1 MMAVDI
7 LVRNGLVV
15 TPGGLISGDL
25 AIEGERIVA
34 VGVES
39 GLPSARRTI
48 DARGHYVVPGFIDA
62 HVHLGPGGINWPP
75 TAKDFHTES
84 RAAAYGGVTTALVF
98 LFSLDSY
105 LPVLDNLMRWGEDNS
120 VIDFAYHAG
129 INSAAQIAEI
139 PALVARNHLVQTFL
153 HGLSSRGRRY
163 D

>member
-1 MMAVDI
+1 LI
-7 LVRNGLVV
+7 
-15 TPGGLISGDL
+15 GGGL

-39 GLPSARRTI
+39 GLPPARRTI
-48 DARGHYVVPGFIDA
+48 DAQGHYVVPGFIDA

-75 TAKDFHTES
+75 TAKDFRTES

-105 LPVLDNLMRWGEDNS
+105 LPVLDDLIRWGEDNS
-120 VIDFAYHAG
+120 VIDFAYQAG

-139 PALVARNHLVQTFL
+139 RPWSSAGSPRSNISLPPIVTGAAVQLRQWIPACSFNPFE
-153 HGLSSRGRRY
+153 
-163 D
+163 